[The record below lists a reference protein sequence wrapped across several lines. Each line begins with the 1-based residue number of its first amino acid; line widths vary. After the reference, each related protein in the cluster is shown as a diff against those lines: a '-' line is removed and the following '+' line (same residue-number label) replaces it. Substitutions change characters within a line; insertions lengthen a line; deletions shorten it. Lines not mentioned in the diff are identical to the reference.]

1 MNIDFTPHE
10 FLHTFEV
17 LTKNQMLFPED
28 DERLLNKF
36 RAGMLI
42 ALSKLHDEDNAA
54 SFQAW
59 EEMQAKKI
67 KDLEQQNEAVLKD
80 MPKSKEAVATPKK

>member
-28 DERLLNKF
+28 DERLLGKF
-36 RAGMLI
+36 RTGLLI
-42 ALSKLHDEDNAA
+42 ALNKLHEEDNEA

-80 MPKSKEAVATPKK
+80 MPKPKEDVSPPKK

>member
-10 FLHTFEV
+10 FLHAFEV

-36 RAGMLI
+36 RTGLLI
-42 ALSKLHDEDNAA
+42 ALNKLHDEDNAA

-59 EEMQAKKI
+59 EEMQEKKI
-67 KDLEQQNEAVLKD
+67 KDLEKQNEEVLKD
-80 MPKSKEAVATPKK
+80 MPKPKEGNTPPKK

>member
-1 MNIDFTPHE
+1 MTIDFTPHE

-36 RAGMLI
+36 RTGLLI

-59 EEMQAKKI
+59 EEMQEKKI

-80 MPKSKEAVATPKK
+80 MPKPKEAPVPPKK

>member
-36 RAGMLI
+36 RTGLLI
-42 ALSKLHDEDNAA
+42 ALNKDHEEEKAA
-54 SFQAW
+54 SFKAW
-59 EEMQAKKI
+59 EETQTSKI
-67 KDLEQQNEAVLKD
+67 RDLEKQNEAVLKD
-80 MPKSKEAVATPKK
+80 MPKPTK

>member
-10 FLHTFEV
+10 FLHAFEV

-36 RAGMLI
+36 RTGLLI
-42 ALSKLHDEDNAA
+42 ALNKLHEEDTAA

-59 EEMQAKKI
+59 EEMQEKKI

-80 MPKSKEAVATPKK
+80 MPKPKEGNTPPKK

>member
-1 MNIDFTPHE
+1 MNIDFTPDE

-36 RAGMLI
+36 RTGMLI
-42 ALSKLHDEDNAA
+42 ALNKLHDEDNAA

-59 EEMQAKKI
+59 EEMQTKKI
-67 KDLEQQNEAVLKD
+67 KDLEKQNEEVIKG
-80 MPKSKEAVATPKK
+80 MPKTKEEASPKK

>member
-36 RAGMLI
+36 RTGLLV
-42 ALSKLHDEDNAA
+42 ALNKDHEEEKAA
-54 SFQAW
+54 SFQVW

-80 MPKSKEAVATPKK
+80 MSKPKEGNTPHKK

>member
-36 RAGMLI
+36 RTGLLI
-42 ALSKLHDEDNAA
+42 ALNKLHDEDNAA

-59 EEMQAKKI
+59 EEM
-67 KDLEQQNEAVLKD
+67 
-80 MPKSKEAVATPKK
+80 